1 MISIDATRGVM
12 SVFASDDIH
21 LREALLLE
29 APQQGMGRELFG
41 AFRERAGSAESGA
54 SLFGDV

>member
-1 MISIDATRGVM
+1 MLVL
-12 SVFASDDIH
+12 ASENIQA
-21 LREALLLE
+21 REALLLE
-29 APQQGMGRELFG
+29 ARQHGMGRELFG